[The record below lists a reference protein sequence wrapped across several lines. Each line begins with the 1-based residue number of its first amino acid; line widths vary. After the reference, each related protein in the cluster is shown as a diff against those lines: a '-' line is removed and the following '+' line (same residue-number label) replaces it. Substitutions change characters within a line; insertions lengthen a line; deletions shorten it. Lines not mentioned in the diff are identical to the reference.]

1 MSRAASVVLL
11 LLGAVLCVTWIVSPA
26 SSAPQSSDP
35 PRPSDPRA
43 STTDDVAVE
52 MIHLDAVA
60 EPPRYVAPR
69 RDPFSF
75 QSRPVPARPS
85 AVAPSVVAPPV
96 RESVILPT
104 LVAIVK
110 HTAPTGDVFRAVLS
124 ADRFDVTIVSTG
136 QSFAGFV
143 IGDISATVVKLRQA
157 SSGESF
163 DLSLR

>member
-35 PRPSDPRA
+35 PLRSDPRTG
-43 STTDDVAVE
+43 TTDDVPVE
-52 MIHLDAVA
+52 LIHLDAVG

-75 QSRPVPARPS
+75 QSRAVPARPL
-85 AVAPSVVAPPV
+85 VAPTIVAAPV
-96 RESVILPT
+96 RESVVLPT

-110 HTAPTGDVFRAVLS
+110 HTAPTGEVFRAVLS

-136 QSFAGFV
+136 QNFAGFV
-143 IGDISATVVKLRQA
+143 IGDISATVVKLRQT